1 MSEVTNNIFAKATRL
16 DLKFNEVSLA
26 PNATQLQRRI
36 SNVTVSD
43 VWNLNLENL
52 DVLAQ
57 KLDVQIKAA
66 PAKSFINGT
75 AQDNKDTEHLQLQF
89 DIVIAIISCKVSE
102 RNATRKRAE
111 TVAQKELARDVLAA
125 RKADTLKGLSVEE
138 LEAIVNS

>member
-16 DLKFNEVSLA
+16 DLKFNGVNLA

-43 VWNLNLENL
+43 VWNLSLEDL

-66 PAKSFINGT
+66 PAKSFISGT
-75 AQDNKDTEHLQLQF
+75 AQGNSDLEHLQLQF
-89 DIVIAIISCKVSE
+89 DIVYTIIQQKVVE
-102 RNATRKRAE
+102 RDASRKRAE

-125 RKADTLKGLSVEE
+125 RKADALKDLSLEE
-138 LEAIVNS
+138 LEAFVNS